1 MKDKLTDEALMAR
14 YQAGADEKDL
24 GEITCRYIEKM
35 YGFALAIVRNR
46 EDAQDA
52 VQECFIRLIRRSKTY
67 KAGMPFSPWLFSILR
82 NICIDIIR
90 SKKRKGQEIQEA
102 IVIDTQS
109 DIALDIEK
117 KEVLYRALQELTKL
131 PQIDRE
137 VLSLRIQGSLKFSE
151 IAEICGI
158 SEDAAKKRAYRGL
171 ETLRKSLSLF

>member
-1 MKDKLTDEALMAR
+1 
-14 YQAGADEKDL
+14 
-24 GEITCRYIEKM
+24 
-35 YGFALAIVRNR
+35 
-46 EDAQDA
+46 
-52 VQECFIRLIRRSKTY
+52 
-67 KAGMPFSPWLFSILR
+67 MPFSPWLFSILR

-117 KEVLYRALQELTKL
+117 KEVLCRALQELTKL